1 MYREHEVNP
10 AAEAISSTVAAGVLI
25 VNLFLALSLIIGGI
39 FSLKDGEIGGLL
51 IAAGVVVGLAGVI
64 MWASLKVIVNIS
76 RSLYNINELLFA
88 QGSNDATSQSKPE
101 AIPANTKF
109 SVGQL
114 VISKEDES
122 QFRVATI
129 KIQEGENV
137 YFSEKHDR
145 FFKESEIEDF
155 NSYWAGKSSV

>member
-10 AAEAISSTVAAGVLI
+10 AAEAISSTVAAIVLI
-25 VNLFLALSLIIGGI
+25 ISLLLAFGLVIGGI
-39 FSLKDGEIGGLL
+39 FSLRDSEIGGIL
-51 IAAGVVVGLAGVI
+51 IASGIVVGVAGVI

-88 QGSNDATSQSKPE
+88 KGSKDIIGQTTPE
-101 AIPANTKF
+101 ATPVNTKF

-114 VISKEDES
+114 VLAKEDES

-129 KIQEGENV
+129 KVQDGENV
-137 YFSEKHDR
+137 YYSDKHDR

-155 NSYWAGKSSV
+155 NSYWNTKK

>member
-10 AAEAISSTVAAGVLI
+10 AAETISSTVAAIVLI
-25 VNLFLALSLIIGGI
+25 ISLLLAFGLVIGGI
-39 FSLKDGEIGGLL
+39 FSLQDSEIGGIL
-51 IAAGVVVGLAGVI
+51 IASGIVVGVAGVI

-88 QGSNDATSQSKPE
+88 KGSKDIIGQTTPE
-101 AIPANTKF
+101 ATPVNTKF

-114 VISKEDES
+114 VLAKEDES

-129 KIQEGENV
+129 KVQDGENV
-137 YFSEKHDR
+137 YYSDKHDR

-155 NSYWAGKSSV
+155 NSYWNTKK

>member
-10 AAEAISSTVAAGVLI
+10 AAETISSTVAAIVLI
-25 VNLFLALSLIIGGI
+25 ISLLLAFGLVIGGI
-39 FSLKDGEIGGLL
+39 FSLRDSEIGGIL
-51 IAAGVVVGLAGVI
+51 IASGIVVGVAGVI

-88 QGSNDATSQSKPE
+88 KGSKDIIGQTTPE
-101 AIPANTKF
+101 VTPVNTKF

-114 VISKEDES
+114 VLAKEDES

-129 KIQEGENV
+129 KVQDGENV
-137 YFSEKHDR
+137 YYSDKHDR

-155 NSYWAGKSSV
+155 NSYWNTKK

>member
-10 AAEAISSTVAAGVLI
+10 AAETISSTVAAIVLI
-25 VNLFLALSLIIGGI
+25 ISLLLAFGLVIGGI
-39 FSLKDGEIGGLL
+39 FSLRDSEIGGIL
-51 IAAGVVVGLAGVI
+51 IASGIVVGVAGVI

-88 QGSNDATSQSKPE
+88 KGSKDIIGQTTPE
-101 AIPANTKF
+101 ATPVNTKF

-114 VISKEDES
+114 VLAKEDES

-129 KIQEGENV
+129 KVQDGENV
-137 YFSEKHDR
+137 YYSDKHDR

-155 NSYWAGKSSV
+155 NSYWNTKK